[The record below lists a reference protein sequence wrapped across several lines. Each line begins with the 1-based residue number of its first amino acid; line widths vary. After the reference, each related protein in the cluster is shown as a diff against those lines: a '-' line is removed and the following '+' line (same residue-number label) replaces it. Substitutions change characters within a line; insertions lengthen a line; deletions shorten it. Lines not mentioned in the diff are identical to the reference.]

1 MNVFADVG
9 PGRPRG
15 GLWAVEIGQ
24 DVFQVFF
31 ISSLAQDLF
40 DDAGGD
46 GYSTLGSVFILPER
60 QNGGRNKVSRGY
72 DVLPSVQ
79 PVDEITVF
87 SYSHHEHS
95 SRAES
100 AFVFDFFFLNLPE
113 MW

>member
-1 MNVFADVG
+1 MSVFADVG

-46 GYSTLGSVFILPER
+46 GDSTLGSVFILPER
-60 QNGGRNKVSRGY
+60 Q
-72 DVLPSVQ
+72 
-79 PVDEITVF
+79 
-87 SYSHHEHS
+87 
-95 SRAES
+95 SRADPNS
-100 AFVFDFFFLNLPE
+100 AEVVMAYLCAASG
-113 MW
+113 